1 MTELITMPTPQP
13 LATSTLPPTPSP
25 KEAAAARAIK
35 QLETLYHLCR
45 SRRLM
50 KSPATPGLLE
60 ATLSLR
66 EVRSMF
72 DDEDLADRYPLILTY
87 AQAAELVQVSQET
100 LKGWFCQGK
109 FAQCVRRGKPA
120 RVLRDCFVQKFLAD
134 EYKVND
140 K

>member
-1 MTELITMPTPQP
+1 MTIPQ
-13 LATSTLPPTPSP
+13 LT
-25 KEAAAARAIK
+25 AAAVPTATANRKKRAAEQAMMRLK
-35 QLETLYHLCR
+35 KLYSLCR
-45 SRRLM
+45 SRRLVT
-50 KSPATPGLLE
+50 KAGAPGMLG
-60 ATLSLR
+60 ATLSVR

-72 DDEDLADRYPLILTY
+72 DDEDLAERYPVILTY

-140 K
+140 E